1 MNGQAYGTKQI
12 HVALLDAN
20 GSLYNPPVT
29 KSISVNYQSSGGGYQ
44 TPVGDYIAVGFP
56 SSGSLILPSN
66 DTLQVYTNYAS
77 PSGGYQT
84 PTWAY
89 RIDSGFP
96 GYGSPHGGTQITG
109 NYAQNFL
116 DGQTSGGRQIHVA
129 LLDSNGSLHNPPVTS
144 TISVN
149 YQTGSQSG
157 SSEPT
162 EIFTFTNA
170 GATGRFGPTQQQI
183 NAAYAA
189 TNLANKVSITP
200 RESKSGLYPKLV
212 STKLKHLVPGEVDGE
227 KMRR

>member
-1 MNGQAYGTKQI
+1 MCTRPSTQANLR
-12 HVALLDAN
+12 ALNTVDFASIGSRKEH
-20 GSLYNPPVT
+20 GSLYNDT
-29 KSISVNYQSSGGGYQ
+29 NGSIDEMRIY
-44 TPVGDYIAVGFP
+44 DRAL
-56 SSGSLILPSN
+56 SGSEVLDLFN
-66 DTLQVYTNYAS
+66 LES
-77 PSGGYQT
+77 PQ
-84 PTWAY
+84 WAY

-96 GYGSPHGGTQITG
+96 GYGSPHGGTQVTG

-116 DGQTSGGRQIHVA
+116 NGQTSGGRQIHVA

-183 NAAYAA
+183 DSAYVA
-189 TNLANKVSITP
+189 TNLANKVSIIHTGNS
-200 RESKSGLYPKLV
+200 RMDCSSNWCI
-212 STKLKHLVPGEVDGE
+212 HN
-227 KMRR
+227 